1 MIEQTAVFDAVR
13 RGYNELESSSNTE
26 ITNYF
31 SEVDDNSVT
40 GHISNI
46 KGILFEQ
53 QYAEQLVLQGVDA
66 QIFEATNHPVSD
78 IVIFS
83 DEEVVTEIQLKATE
97 SVSYI
102 QETLT
107 ENPDVAVVAT
117 SEVAQFF
124 KDPMVI
130 NSGIEEEAL
139 ENVVTDTLFEEA
151 VNPTSPISVVGW
163 FFGIF

>member
-1 MIEQTAVFDAVR
+1 MIEQMAVFDAVR
-13 RGYNELESSSNTE
+13 RGYNELESSSNAE
-26 ITNYF
+26 IINYF
-31 SEVDDNSVT
+31 SEIDDYSVT
-40 GHISNI
+40 GHTSNI

-53 QYAEQLVLQGVDA
+53 QYAEQLVSQGIDA

-78 IVIFS
+78 IAIFS

-107 ENPDVAVVAT
+107 ENPDVVVVAT

-124 KDPMVI
+124 DDPMVI
-130 NSGIEEEAL
+130 NSGIEEETL
-139 ENVVTDTLFEEA
+139 ENVVTDTLFDDP
-151 VNPTSPISVVGW
+151 VNPISPFSVIGW
-163 FFGIF
+163 FIGIF